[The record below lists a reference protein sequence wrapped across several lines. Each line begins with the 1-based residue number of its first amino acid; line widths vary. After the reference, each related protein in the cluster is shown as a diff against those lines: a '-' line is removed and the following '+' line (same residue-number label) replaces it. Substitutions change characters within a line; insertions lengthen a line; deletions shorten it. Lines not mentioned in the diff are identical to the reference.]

1 MPKPRKQ
8 ILLANEV
15 KQIKSP
21 ATRDSSVANL
31 PNGGSI
37 SVTIP
42 EPAPLLPVKPPASP
56 KKPEP
61 LTASEIMEKLKFSPM
76 EELIALYRNDEQIV
90 VGKDGSIIK
99 VPLDPALKIKIL
111 SELAAYNHS
120 KSKPVDMGNS
130 AEKSVT
136 VNIAMFQPPVK

>member
-8 ILLANEV
+8 ILLTNDLKAL
-15 KQIKSP
+15 KSP

-37 SVTIP
+37 SVSIP
-42 EPAPLLPVKPPASP
+42 EPPTPLPVKSPASS
-56 KKPEP
+56 KKPDAP
-61 LTASEIMEKLKFSPM
+61 TASEIMEKLKFSPL
-76 EELIALYRNDEQIV
+76 EELIQLYKEDAQTV
-90 VGKDGSIIK
+90 MTKDGTL
-99 VPLDPALKIKIL
+99 VRLPLDPALKIKIL

-136 VNIAMFQPPVK
+136 VNIAMFQPPNK

>member
-8 ILLANEV
+8 ILLSNEL
-15 KQIKSP
+15 KPQKPP
-21 ATRDSSVANL
+21 ATRDTSVANL

-37 SVTIP
+37 SVSIP
-42 EPAPLLPVKPPASP
+42 EPAAPLPVKPASP
-56 KKPEP
+56 KKPDAP
-61 LTASEIMEKLKFSPM
+61 TASEIMEKLKFSPL
-76 EELIALYRNDEQIV
+76 EELIQLYKDDVQTV
-90 VGKDGSIIK
+90 MSKDGTL
-99 VPLDPALKIKIL
+99 VRLPLDPALKIKIL

-136 VNIAMFQPPVK
+136 VNIAMFQPPNK

>member
-8 ILLANEV
+8 ILLTNDLKAL
-15 KQIKSP
+15 KSP

-31 PNGGSI
+31 PGGGSI
-37 SVTIP
+37 SVSIP
-42 EPAPLLPVKPPASP
+42 EPPAPLPVKPLSSP
-56 KKPEP
+56 KTPHA
-61 LTASEIMEKLKFSPM
+61 LTASEIMEKLKFSPL
-76 EELIALYRNDEQIV
+76 EELIALYKADEQVIIT
-90 VGKDGSIIK
+90 KDGSPIK
-99 VPLDPALKIKIL
+99 IPLDPALKIKIL

-136 VNIAMFQPPVK
+136 VNIAMFQPPNK